1 MLERPGT
8 GEQSRDSAVQS
19 QKVDSRKG
27 QVGTALSKPAF
38 SAGTPPPKG
47 AGGLG
52 TSCCPRVHQGASVRA
67 ESGGWVWG
75 EWTQNPEV

>member
-38 SAGTPPPKG
+38 SLPSPLELPLPKE
-47 AGGLG
+47 AGG
-52 TSCCPRVHQGASVRA
+52 
-67 ESGGWVWG
+67 
-75 EWTQNPEV
+75 